1 MSRLTGLARTKSDWN
16 EYSDML
22 SEEGERH
29 FVRNMEEGG
38 AGLHEAHAFVSEVEA
53 YNRGTLDQS
62 MILED
67 LVFGFGEEF
76 SSQEAVKKIVQRED
90 DDENDEFEWTEI
102 TKDEYYF
109 YLEVLP
115 PIFHTRKGFMLSERY
130 TDNITRC
137 VVEVGGKYFT
147 AHVDFTGIKEIGVHE
162 FYEKLIKESGLL

>member
-1 MSRLTGLARTKSDWN
+1 MLVKKSDPRLK
-16 EYSDML
+16 Y
-22 SEEGERH
+22 
-29 FVRNMEEGG
+29 
-38 AGLHEAHAFVSEVEA
+38 
-53 YNRGTLDQS
+53 LDP
-62 MILED
+62 
-67 LVFGFGEEF
+67 
-76 SSQEAVKKIVQRED
+76 
-90 DDENDEFEWTEI
+90 NEFEWTEI